1 MDILRRILGISSRTQ
16 ERSTESSES
25 QGSGRSGFNTEPTG
39 QIAEPGL
46 SNTLTVPPSSV
57 IEKPAQP
64 PLRPQRLNDFIGQQH
79 IKNNLR
85 VYIKASL
92 KRGDPLD
99 HVLLS
104 GPSGFGK
111 ATLAHVIANELG
123 AQLRFTSA
131 PGIKKTS
138 DLAALLTNLQE
149 GDVLVIDEIHRLL
162 PALEEKLYPAM
173 EDFSLDLLIGL
184 GPGARSIKIEL
195 PKFTLVG
202 ATTRAGLITAPLRGR
217 FGINFHLDFYP
228 HEDLETICKRSA
240 GILGV
245 EIDEGGAREIAR
257 RARGTPR
264 IVNRL
269 LRRVRDYAEVDY
281 DGRITH
287 EVANDAL
294 NRMEVDTYGLDEMDR
309 KLLST
314 IIEKF
319 EGGPVG
325 VGTLSAAMHEEKDSI
340 EEIIEPYLIQI
351 GFLNRTP
358 RGRMATQLAYQH
370 FGIRAGQQRPSL
382 FDSA

>member
-1 MDILRRILGISSRTQ
+1 MSSTRAT
-16 ERSTESSES
+16 EALSTNATDEDR
-25 QGSGRSGFNTEPTG
+25 QFD
-39 QIAEPGL
+39 L
-46 SNTLTVPPSSV
+46 S
-57 IEKPAQP
+57 
-64 PLRPQRLNDFIGQQH
+64 LRPSRLAEYIGQT
-79 IKNNLR
+79 KAKENLR
-85 VYIKASL
+85 VYITAAR
-92 KRGDPLD
+92 KRREALD
-99 HVLLS
+99 HVLLT
-104 GPSGFGK
+104 GPPGLGK
-111 ATLAHVIANELG
+111 TTLAHIVANEMG
-123 AQLRFTSA
+123 AQLKSTSGPA
-131 PGIKKTS
+131 IEKTG
-138 DLAALLTNLQE
+138 DIAALLTTLQE
-149 GDVLVIDEIHRLL
+149 GDVLFIDEIHRLM
-162 PALEEKLYPAM
+162 PVIEEKLYPAM
-173 EDFSLDLLIGL
+173 EDFSFDFVIGQ
-184 GPGARSIKIEL
+184 GPGARSIKLEV

-202 ATTRAGLITAPLRGR
+202 ATTRAGLISAPLRGR

-240 GILGV
+240 SILNV
-245 EIDEGGAREIAR
+245 EIDDGGAHEIAR
-257 RARGTPR
+257 RSRGTPR

-309 KLLST
+309 KLLLT

-325 VGTLSAAMHEEKDSI
+325 VGTLSAAIHEEKDSI

-370 FGIRAGQQRPSL
+370 FAMGEATRAPGL
-382 FDSA
+382 FDSQ